1 MSARGQEA
9 RRIWLMPALIWLA
22 LVVLLAITVGSA
34 FVPLGAGN
42 TIINMAIAAAKA
54 ALIGLFFMN
63 LVRSST
69 LLRLGAVAGLFWL
82 AFLFVLTSSDYLTRL
97 N

>member
-1 MSARGQEA
+1 
-9 RRIWLMPALIWLA
+9 
-22 LVVLLAITVGSA
+22 
-34 FVPLGAGN
+34 
-42 TIINMAIAAAKA
+42 
-54 ALIGLFFMN
+54 MN